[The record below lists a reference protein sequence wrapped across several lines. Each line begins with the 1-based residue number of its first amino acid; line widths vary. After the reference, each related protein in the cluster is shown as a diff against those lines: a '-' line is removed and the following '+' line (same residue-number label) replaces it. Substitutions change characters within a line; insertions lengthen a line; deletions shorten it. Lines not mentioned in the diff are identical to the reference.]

1 MRMRALREYWHY
13 IALIFI
19 LVSVATLTRGASPL
33 SVAAGMAL
41 LILVYAVAAGLY
53 GKTWAL
59 LPVIMFGFAPPFLGT
74 TIAAP
79 EKILTSL
86 ALLLAVAAF
95 GWFMDEPEQWR
106 LIGAGVALG
115 LALIAHPLAILLV
128 PLYTGIAL
136 AALITRI
143 GVEWEDTAPHD
154 RRRRFT
160 IRTLHDVRA
169 IAAIFAL
176 GIAVAYAAYIS
187 PIGLIR
193 PIGLIDDAP
202 MIVGWLTQNKA
213 LAPLGSYLG
222 NVARYAETLPSP
234 NLAAFK
240 TFATRL
246 PLPLLALFIIAAG
259 AAAARAAQSAVLDI
273 IGRTPVLTNYI
284 ATNVTGFTLQ
294 LFAALFI
301 IVGVASAGDGTQA
314 LLLFLPPLSILA
326 GNALKNWFGKLDD
339 AFIRNAVIRVLVFAN
354 NLASMSVKALVLAGL
369 LIWHAATALIAAPNF
384 AAYKN
389 LIGAILG

>member
-1 MRMRALREYWHY
+1 
-13 IALIFI
+13 
-19 LVSVATLTRGASPL
+19 
-33 SVAAGMAL
+33 
-41 LILVYAVAAGLY
+41 
-53 GKTWAL
+53 
-59 LPVIMFGFAPPFLGT
+59 MFGFAPPFLGT

-160 IRTLHDVRA
+160 IRTLHYVRA

-176 GIAVAYAAYIS
+176 GIAVVYAAFIS

-234 NLAAFK
+234 NLAALK

>member
-1 MRMRALREYWHY
+1 LREYWHY

-95 GWFMDEPEQWR
+95 EWFMDEPEQWR

-301 IVGVASAGDGTQA
+301 IVGVASAGDGTRV

>member
-1 MRMRALREYWHY
+1 M
-13 IALIFI
+13 
-19 LVSVATLTRGASPL
+19 
-33 SVAAGMAL
+33 
-41 LILVYAVAAGLY
+41 YACY
-53 GKTWAL
+53 
-59 LPVIMFGFAPPFLGT
+59 
-74 TIAAP
+74 
-79 EKILTSL
+79 
-86 ALLLAVAAF
+86 
-95 GWFMDEPEQWR
+95 
-106 LIGAGVALG
+106 
-115 LALIAHPLAILLV
+115 AIR
-128 PLYTGIAL
+128 P
-136 AALITRI
+136 
-143 GVEWEDTAPHD
+143 
-154 RRRRFT
+154 
-160 IRTLHDVRA
+160 
-169 IAAIFAL
+169 
-176 GIAVAYAAYIS
+176 IS
-187 PIGLIR
+187 PIGLTS
-193 PIGLIDDAP
+193 PIEDTSLL
-202 MIVGWLTQNKA
+202 VGWLTQNKA

-369 LIWHAATALIAAPNF
+369 LIWHAATALIATPNF